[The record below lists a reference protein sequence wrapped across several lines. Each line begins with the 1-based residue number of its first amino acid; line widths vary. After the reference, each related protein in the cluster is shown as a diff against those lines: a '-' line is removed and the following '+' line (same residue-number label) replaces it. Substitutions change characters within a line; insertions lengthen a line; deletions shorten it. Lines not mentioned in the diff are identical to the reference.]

1 MPDKDA
7 GTPRVFIARHG
18 ETEWTKSG
26 QYTGITELELTP
38 TGETQVLNSGRV
50 LVGAGKLIDPAR
62 IARVYVSPRK
72 RAQKTCELLFSS
84 SSSIDSDKVSTTERL
99 AEWGYGE
106 YEGMVT
112 SQIRALR
119 KEHGLDNE
127 RPWDIWQDG
136 CEGGESAQ
144 QVTDRLDDLIKEIQS
159 FHVNHMH
166 GESGPADIVLVAHGH
181 LLRAFVKRWLGYPME
196 FPLSLMLEPGGIG
209 VLSYQ
214 HHNVGEPALFAGM
227 AFPTPPSN

>member
-1 MPDKDA
+1 MSDKDA

-26 QYTGITELELTP
+26 QYTGITELKLTP
-38 TGETQVLNSGRV
+38 HGETQVQNSGRV
-50 LVGAGKLIDPAR
+50 LVGPGKLIDPSR
-62 IARVYVSPRK
+62 IAHVYVSPRK
-72 RAQKTCELLFSS
+72 RAQKTHELLFSS
-84 SSSIDSDKVSTTERL
+84 PLEPADKVSTTDRL

-119 KEHGLDNE
+119 KEHGLDTE
-127 RPWDIWQDG
+127 RPWDIWRDG

-144 QVTDRLDDLIKEIQS
+144 QVTDRLDDLIKEIRAFQ
-159 FHVNHMH
+159 VNHMH
-166 GESGPADIVLVAHGH
+166 GEPGPADIVLIAHGH

-214 HHNVGEPALFAGM
+214 HHNVEEPALFAGM
-227 AFPTPPSN
+227 AFPTPP